1 MQQLSE
7 LEIMRQSWI
16 NSHKETIAQNVIG
29 QILAFAILWA
39 YGLSLSFSFKLQAT
53 FLVVSYARGYAIRRW
68 FNG

>member
-39 YGLSLSFSFKLQAT
+39 YGASLAFSFKLQVT

-68 FNG
+68 FNY